1 MTQTTR
7 KAANLSLDEQLV
19 ADARELKIN
28 ISRAAEDGITRA
40 IKAERERLWLLE
52 NAEAIEQANAY
63 VENMVC
69 HLENI
74 GSSDGK
80 VPRLCLKAKSNSRAG
95 SSV

>member
-7 KAANLSLDEQLV
+7 KAANLSLDQQLV

-63 VENMVC
+63 VEK
-69 HLENI
+69 HGLPF
-74 GSSDGK
+74 GK
-80 VPRLCLKAKSNSRAG
+80 YRQF
-95 SSV
+95 